1 MLKHS
6 IMLIWNSNLTM
17 YSVFFC
23 SLNLSHLGISQPNG
37 NVVSL
42 GGAVRNESEA
52 ILEMK
57 NSSNPPPHYR
67 EWRPQGDVPEA
78 QLEPQKWWGPAKHP
92 EPWHTVRFEFD
103 SPIHKSRCYSWLFGH
118 RSQQPQGECD
128 QLPRTLSFPS
138 TLPKKETVDIWKQR
152 I

>member
-17 YSVFFC
+17 YSVFFWFAKSNTPRYFTTRWKC
-23 SLNLSHLGISQPNG
+23 G
-37 NVVSL
+37 VTR
-42 GGAVRNESEA
+42 GAVRNESEA

-57 NSSNPPPHYR
+57 NTSNPPPQYR
-67 EWRPQGDVPEA
+67 EWRLQGDVLEA
-78 QLEPQKWWGPAKHP
+78 QSEPQKWWGPAKHP
-92 EPWHTVRFEFD
+92 GPWHTVRFEFN

-118 RSQQPQGECD
+118 RPQQPQGECV
-128 QLPRTLSFPS
+128 QLPRTLSFPG
-138 TLPKKETVDIWKQR
+138 TLPKKETVDIGKRR